1 MMHLLRAGF
10 VGGTRSEPFYGIEV
24 IAPSLSL
31 MRSLFRAGD
40 QAKKLAKMN
49 DEG

>member
-1 MMHLLRAGF
+1 MPLFRAGF
-10 VGGTRSEPFYGIEV
+10 GGGTRSEPYYGKEV

-40 QAKKLAKMN
+40 QAAKLAKMN
-49 DEG
+49 E